1 MENVKS
7 LCAKISVPLH
17 DKVSAEKEQ
26 SGLTLNQYIEQI
38 ITEYYKLKEGE
49 KTMSDKNVRTLA
61 IQVSAELMDKLDA
74 YLEKNGIKKKAFLT
88 SLIEKVLEDAQKEQ
102 LNDEN

>member
-1 MENVKS
+1 MENTKS

-17 DKVSAEKEQ
+17 DKVSLKKEQ

-74 YLEKNGIKKKAFLT
+74 YLEKNAIKKKAFLT
-88 SLIEKVLEDAQKEQ
+88 SLIEKVLEDAEKEQ